1 MSLED
6 TWQYQ
11 HSLKMRPACD
21 RIIEHVFHV
30 PPERIER
37 FGPGHPLSILDRNFA
52 IDMRIQLPNGSHLTG
67 QEKALTFPCYKFRT
81 FTMEFYQ
88 NRHTREPG
96 EFFHIASQFYLHGYA
111 DQSGEHFIEWKIIN
125 ILPFMAWLK
134 NNTLEWF
141 ASKIRDDRESRAAFF
156 YFPYDDIPQEFYF
169 ASWKRCENKP

>member
-21 RIIEHVFHV
+21 RVISHVFDV
-30 PPERIER
+30 PADTIER
-37 FGPGHPLSILDRNFA
+37 FGKDHPLAILDRNFA

-67 QEKALTFPCYKFRT
+67 QEKTLRFREYKYRT
-81 FTMEFYQ
+81 FTLEFYQ
-88 NRHTREPG
+88 NRYTREPG

-111 DQSGEHFIEWKIIN
+111 DESGEHFIEWKIIN
-125 ILPFMAWLK
+125 ILPLMAWLK

-141 ASKIRDDRESRAAFF
+141 ASRLRDVGESRAAFF
-156 YFPYDDIPQEFYF
+156 YYPYDDIPKEYYF
-169 ASWKRCENKP
+169 AEWKRGQK